1 MIRRALLSATLL
13 ASTSLAAAQ
22 FVPVPFGPAYA
33 ASDLQVIYV
42 GGWDCPP
49 CAAWKKT
56 QKARWLASPEYQH
69 VRWIEIES
77 PRLRDAYQERYWPLE
92 VKPLLAKLP
101 RKSGVPRFLIVR
113 DGEIVSNQF
122 GVPGWS
128 TTMADLKK
136 LLGE

>member
-1 MIRRALLSATLL
+1 MIRRALLLATLL
-13 ASTSLAAAQ
+13 ASTSL
-22 FVPVPFGPAYA
+22 VPAPFAPARA

-49 CAAWKKT
+49 CAVWKKT
-56 QKARWLASPEYQH
+56 QKARWLASPEFQQ

-77 PRLRDAYQERYWPLE
+77 PRLKEAYQDRYWPLE

-101 RKSGVPRFLIVR
+101 RRSGTPRFLIAR
-113 DGEIVSNQF
+113 DGEILSNQF

>member
-1 MIRRALLSATLL
+1 MTRRAFLIAALL
-13 ASTSLAAAQ
+13 ASTSLA
-22 FVPVPFGPAYA
+22 PAEA
-33 ASDLQVIYV
+33 ASGLQVIYV

-49 CAAWKKT
+49 CAVWKKT
-56 QKARWLASPEYQH
+56 QKPRWLASPEFQQ

-101 RKSGVPRFLIVR
+101 RKSGTPRFLIVR
-113 DGEIVSNQF
+113 DGEILSNQF

>member
-1 MIRRALLSATLL
+1 MIRRALLLATLL
-13 ASTSLAAAQ
+13 TSASL
-22 FVPVPFGPAYA
+22 VPAPFAPARA

-49 CAAWKKT
+49 CAVWKKT
-56 QKARWLASPEYQH
+56 QKARWLASPEFQQ

-77 PRLRDAYQERYWPLE
+77 PRLKEAYQDRYWPLE

-101 RKSGVPRFLIVR
+101 RRSGTPRFLIVR
-113 DGEIVSNQF
+113 DGEILSNQF

>member
-1 MIRRALLSATLL
+1 MIRRALLLATLL
-13 ASTSLAAAQ
+13 ASTSL
-22 FVPVPFGPAYA
+22 VPAPFAPARA
-33 ASDLQVIYV
+33 ASGLQVIYV

-49 CAAWKKT
+49 CAVWKKT
-56 QKARWLASPEYQH
+56 QKARWLASPEFQQ

-101 RKSGVPRFLIVR
+101 RKSGTPRFLIVR

>member
-1 MIRRALLSATLL
+1 MIRRAFLLAALL
-13 ASTSLAAAQ
+13 ASTSLVPAQ
-22 FVPVPFGPAYA
+22 FVPAQA

-49 CAAWKKT
+49 CAVWKKT
-56 QKARWLASPEYQH
+56 QKARWLASPEFQQ

-101 RKSGVPRFLIVR
+101 RKSGTPRFLIVR